1 MLFFAKKQLKMEMLL
16 YVFGALFSVMNP
28 LGTVPIF
35 VSLTEGDSQ
44 KEINKTATLTSINVF
59 VILIIAFF
67 LGKYVLAFFGISLS
81 ALKIAGGLVIATSG
95 FALLK
100 GEFSKNRGMSQR
112 NKDAAHEREK
122 ISLTPLAIPMM
133 AGPGSISLLIGL
145 NEEYN
150 STQEITIT
158 LLAVLIVCLICYLM
172 MRGSQ
177 HIIKVLGPNGIN
189 SISRIIGFIVIALGV
204 EYLWSG
210 IYSLIKTVI

>member
-1 MLFFAKKQLKMEMLL
+1 
-16 YVFGALFSVMNP
+16 MNP

-35 VSLTEGDSQ
+35 VSLTDGDSQ
-44 KEINKTATLTSINVF
+44 KEINKTAMLTSINVF
-59 VILIIAFF
+59 VILVISFF

-81 ALKIAGGLVIATSG
+81 ALKIAGGLVIASSG

-100 GEFSKNRGMSQR
+100 GEFSKNRGMKKR
-112 NKDAAHEREK
+112 HKEAAHERER

-145 NEEYN
+145 NEEFN
-150 STQEITIT
+150 STYQISIT
-158 LLAVLIVCLICYLM
+158 LLAVIIVCLICYFM

-210 IYSLIKTVI
+210 IYSLIKTVS